1 MHVSRK
7 RLLAD
12 LSLLGIAISWG
23 YTFILAK
30 DLLTEMTP
38 LFFTGSRFLVA
49 ALILAIWQWK
59 RIKEMT
65 PFYWKA
71 GIVSGILLCLA
82 YTTQIYGIDLTT
94 PGKAGMITGTAVVMV
109 PFLYFLWSRTPIRK
123 GPILGSFCAFF
134 GLCLFS
140 WDGSLT
146 GVNNGDLL
154 VLLCALCFAIHTV
167 YVDRTYEKEEPV
179 NPLLFA
185 MVQLAVVGVVG
196 SILAVLFEP
205 MPTQLSAYGWY
216 AYLFELVVG
225 TLIAYIV
232 QLRAQSITTPI
243 RVSLLLSLES
253 VFAFGFSWLLWGE
266 PVTVSILFGGIFLLA
281 GIYITE
287 IYNKPHPSDDGQ
299 LKKKPVETL

>member
-1 MHVSRK
+1 
-7 RLLAD
+7 
-12 LSLLGIAISWG
+12 
-23 YTFILAK
+23 
-30 DLLTEMTP
+30 MTP

>member
-1 MHVSRK
+1 MYTSKK

-12 LSLLGIAISWG
+12 LSLLGIALSWG

-30 DLLTEMTP
+30 HLLTEMAP
-38 LFFTGSRFLVA
+38 LFLTGSRFLVA
-49 ALILAIWQWK
+49 ALVLAIWQWK
-59 RIKEMT
+59 RIKELT
-65 PFYWKA
+65 GFYWKA

-82 YTTQIYGIDLTT
+82 YTAQIYGIDMTT

-109 PFLYFLWSRTPIRK
+109 PFLYFVWSRTPIQK
-123 GPILGSFCAFF
+123 GPILGSFCAFI

-140 WDGSLT
+140 WDGSFE
-146 GVNNGDLL
+146 GVNSGDLL
-154 VLLCALCFAIHTV
+154 VLLCALGFALHTV

-185 MVQLAVVGVVG
+185 MVQLAVVGVIDMV
-196 SILAVLFEP
+196 LALIFEP
-205 MPTQLSAYGWY
+205 MPTRLSAYGWF
-216 AYLFELVVG
+216 AYLFELIIG

-232 QLRAQSITTPI
+232 QLRAQAITTPI

-253 VFAFGFSWLLWGE
+253 VFAFGFSWMLWGE
-266 PVTVSILFGGIFLLA
+266 PVTISILFGGIFLLA

-287 IYNKPHPSDDGQ
+287 IYNKPDPISDSQ
-299 LKKKPVETL
+299 LEKKTVETL